1 MKLISMKSIALAAAA
16 AIALLAPTSQA
27 KLKEGDCEVC
37 IKVVNDFIKAGSE
50 AKASSPDAFN
60 TVIKNVCKEAKNR
73 ENRFCYYIGAT
84 DDAATKLINEVS
96 KPLSFSLPAEK
107 ICEKLKPKDAQI
119 CELAYE
125 KQLDWSTIDLKK
137 MRVKGLKK
145 ILGDWGE
152 DCNGCLE
159 KGDFIKRIEELKP
172 KYVKEEL

>member
-1 MKLISMKSIALAAAA
+1 MKLLQPILYLSV
-16 AIALLAPTSQA
+16 ALLSTLTQA
-27 KLKEGDCEVC
+27 KLKAGDCEVC

-50 AKASSPDAFN
+50 ASASSMDDYN
-60 TVIKNVCKEAKNR
+60 KVVKSVCKVAKNR

-84 DDAATKLINEVS
+84 EDAATKLINEVS

-125 KQLDWSTIDLKK
+125 KQLDWATLDLKK
-137 MRVKGLKK
+137 QKVKQLKK
-145 ILGDWGE
+145 ILSDWGE
-152 DCNGCLE
+152 NCNGCLE
-159 KGDFIKRIEELKP
+159 KGDFIKKIEEVKP